1 MFKRIEKWVATMAF
15 EHAMRKAFKK
25 LKAEIASATTREQA
39 DAAIVKAIIEKVY
52 SPHAIFIQ
60 IETETP
66 KETET
71 VDQLLA
77 RLGMKTKKEN

>member
-39 DAAIVKAIIEKVY
+39 DAAIVK
-52 SPHAIFIQ
+52 
-60 IETETP
+60 
-66 KETET
+66 
-71 VDQLLA
+71 
-77 RLGMKTKKEN
+77 